1 MQFKDFLA
9 AGILAAG
16 IRLRR
21 GVLFLSVLACLLCG
35 CECDRDPIFEYP
47 VDGGI
52 DPTLLTVNITY
63 HPCGDIPY
71 YKTVYLTRGNTYGTS
86 RRYHYQ
92 IFSADG
98 TCVKENIIERAY
110 DDLSDII
117 VSVSLP
123 AGSYSAVMWQDVL
136 TNSKN
141 CFYESS
147 SLKSVTIPAAQ
158 HYYAC
163 TDMKDASCSSIAL
176 DVPASDDWNKT
187 ISYDVDLERPVSK
200 ITIVSTDASLFVQ
213 RCAEYFFTR
222 SGLLMSA
229 EVLDRVAIQIDY
241 QGYILTRYNVM
252 TDEFHGSALGYSY
265 QGMLRPTDDSN
276 NLVIGTDY
284 IFVNGATGT
293 CWITVKAIDVVDG
306 EVIMETDKIEIPL
319 RRGHETIVSGDILTM
334 YWGQGVSIDTHFSG
348 EFDIVVQ

>member
-9 AGILAAG
+9 AALCTTD

-35 CECDRDPIFEYP
+35 CECDKDPIFEYP

-52 DPTLLTVNITY
+52 DPTLVSVNITY

-71 YKTVYLTRGNTYGTS
+71 YKTVYLTRSNPYGTS

-92 IFSADG
+92 IFSSDG

-110 DDLSDII
+110 DDLSDVK

-123 AGSYSAVMWQDVL
+123 AGTYSAVMWQDVL
-136 TNSKN
+136 TNNKN

-147 SLKSVTIPAAQ
+147 SLKAVTIPSAQ
-158 HYYAC
+158 DYYAC
-163 TDMKDASCSSIAL
+163 TDTKDASCLSITL
-176 DVPASDDWNKT
+176 DVPASNEWNKT
-187 ISYDVDLERPVSK
+187 ISYEVDLERPVSK
-200 ITIVSTDASLFVQ
+200 ITVLSTDATQFVQ
-213 RCAEYFFTR
+213 RCAEYFLTR

-265 QGMLRPTDDSN
+265 QGMLQPTGDAD

-284 IFVNGATGT
+284 IFVNGVTGT
-293 CWITVKAIDVVDG
+293 CWIKVKAIDIESD
-306 EVIMETDKIEIPL
+306 EIIMETDKIEIPL